1 MSKGM
6 AWYGERRSANI
17 PIGTNNLII
26 CCGAETEKNYFEG
39 VANFLTEQEQN
50 RLLRFFIEVDAVD
63 PMNMAK
69 RVRLKTDSI
78 EKNKGCKIHNVW
90 VLFDKD
96 DFPDE
101 NFNNAINKIHSL
113 STKSVTFYALWSN
126 ECFELWLLLNFINM
140 HSAISREEY
149 IVKLEK
155 YLQEKYRKNDKNIFG
170 KIMLKNGSIEK
181 AISYAKSLIDI
192 EKKLLLIIIL
202 RQMFI
207 DFLSI
212 IQSICGYGLKFN
224 FYC

>member
-69 RVRLKTDSI
+69 RVRLITDSI

-90 VLFDKD
+90 F
-96 DFPDE
+96 F
-101 NFNNAINKIHSL
+101 
-113 STKSVTFYALWSN
+113 STK
-126 ECFELWLLLNFINM
+126 M
-140 HSAISREEY
+140 
-149 IVKLEK
+149 
-155 YLQEKYRKNDKNIFG
+155 IFPM
-170 KIMLKNGSIEK
+170 KTLIMLSIKYIAYQLK
-181 AISYAKSLIDI
+181 A
-192 EKKLLLIIIL
+192 
-202 RQMFI
+202 
-207 DFLSI
+207 
-212 IQSICGYGLKFN
+212 
-224 FYC
+224 

>member
-1 MSKGM
+1 M
-6 AWYGERRSANI
+6 A
-17 PIGTNNLII
+17 
-26 CCGAETEKNYFEG
+26 
-39 VANFLTEQEQN
+39 
-50 RLLRFFIEVDAVD
+50 
-63 PMNMAK
+63 
-69 RVRLKTDSI
+69 VR
-78 EKNKGCKIHNVW
+78 
-90 VLFDKD
+90 

-192 EKKLLLIIIL
+192 ENKTPSNNNPATNVYRFFEHYSKYL
-202 RQMFI
+202 RI
-207 DFLSI
+207 WT
-212 IQSICGYGLKFN
+212 
-224 FYC
+224 